1 MRKVE
6 TLLDRPAGGRQKI
19 PRNGLLAK
27 LSVGPITPRKLA
39 RCRLI
44 VIDPVVSGAFVSI
57 LAMQEVTSP
66 SPYTL
71 ELNGLHPGA
80 YEVHAIVKYPS
91 VTIDGSTYRFIY
103 S

>member
-1 MRKVE
+1 MASR
-6 TLLDRPAGGRQKI
+6 TLLTKF
-19 PRNGLLAK
+19 
-27 LSVGPITPRKLA
+27 SVGPITPGKLA

>member
-1 MRKVE
+1 
-6 TLLDRPAGGRQKI
+6 
-19 PRNGLLAK
+19 
-27 LSVGPITPRKLA
+27 
-39 RCRLI
+39 
-44 VIDPVVSGAFVSI
+44 
-57 LAMQEVTSP
+57 MQEVTSP

-103 S
+103 SGRRILACNLCANAAREVVYDFDAAEIRW